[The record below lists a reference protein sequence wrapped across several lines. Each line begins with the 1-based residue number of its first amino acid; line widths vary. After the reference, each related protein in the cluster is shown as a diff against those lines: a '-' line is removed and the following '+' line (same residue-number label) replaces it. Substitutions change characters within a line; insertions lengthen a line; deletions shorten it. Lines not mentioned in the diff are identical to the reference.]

1 MFLIPYLYKSKE
13 SIYPIHLFYI
23 FLNKGKLFLQINPE
37 ELDDFCNE
45 NGFHYNKKTINGDYC
60 YLEIN
65 KESTDIKNFYS
76 FIDNDEAECWR
87 RFIYIGND
95 DEDFLHINNT
105 NPEFIVPVIKEIFK
119 LL

>member
-1 MFLIPYLYKSKE
+1 MKE
-13 SIYPIHLFYI
+13 SIYPIYLFYV
-23 FLNKGKLFLQINPE
+23 FLNKGKLFLQINSE

-45 NGFHYNKKTINGDYC
+45 NGFRYNKKTIQNEYC

-65 KESTDIKNFYS
+65 TESTDIKSFYS
-76 FIDNDEAECWR
+76 YIDNDEAECWR

-95 DEDFLHINNT
+95 TEDFLHINNT
-105 NPEFIVPVIKEIFK
+105 NPDFIQPVIKEIIK